1 MKKFFT
7 LFAAALMVLSASA
20 ANLTEAKSVK
30 MFKSDRFAPVAVR
43 PLQHKAVVKHAPAV
57 ATDAAYTIVVDSITA
72 GGAYVAVTPAST
84 SPYYWDVI
92 DKETYDAII
101 AGEFAEEGFAD
112 MCDYTNYYI
121 AYMISYYYALFGE
134 NLTLEDFL
142 YDSAD
147 ENTLSSLVPNTEYV
161 VYAISVDPETGDCG
175 ADLVTTT
182 FTTLDGVIGDENDMQ
197 EDVDVEYATAD
208 VESFEVDGEEGY
220 AYVRI
225 VKDDEMFATL
235 IYVEEGA
242 IDLAAGTYPIND
254 TYEPGTAQSGAISGN
269 SVYPTFWA
277 TVDAE
282 GYLNL
287 PLFFCVDGSVEV
299 SYDAAGELVLEVNAT
314 NTWGNTLHL
323 TLNKAATAVENVEAA
338 AKATKKV
345 KNGQLIIEKNGV
357 KFNVLGAKL

>member
-1 MKKFFT
+1 MKKFFS
-7 LFAAALMVLSASA
+7 LFAAALMVLSVSA

-72 GGAYVAVTPAST
+72 GGAHIVVTPAGT
-84 SPYYWDVI
+84 APYYWDVI

-101 AGEFAEEGFAD
+101 AGEWAEDGIAD
-112 MCDYTNYYI
+112 LCDYTNDYI
-121 AYMISYYYALFGE
+121 AYLISYYAQIGWD
-134 NLTLEDFL
+134 LTLEDFL
-142 YDSAD
+142 YDAAD
-147 ENTLSSLVPNTEYV
+147 AYTYSKLDPNTEYV

-182 FTTLDGVIGDENDMQ
+182 FTTLDGVIGDEYDMQ
-197 EDVDVEYATAD
+197 EDVNVAYATAD
-208 VESFEVDGEEGY
+208 VVSFEVDGEEGY

-235 IYVEEGA
+235 IYLAEGA
-242 IDLAAGTYPIND
+242 TTLPAGTYPIND
-254 TYEPGTAQSGAISGN
+254 TYEPGTAQSGQISGQ

-277 TVDAE
+277 TMDAE

-287 PLFFCVDGSVEV
+287 PLFFCVDGSVVV
-299 SYDAAGELVLEVNAT
+299 SYDAAGELVLDVNAT
-314 NTWGNTLHL
+314 NTWGNSLHL
-323 TLNKAATAVENVEAA
+323 TLNGAAQAVENVEAGV
-338 AKATKKV
+338 KAVKTV
-345 KNGQLIIEKNGV
+345 KNGQLVIIKNGV
-357 KFNVLGAKL
+357 EFNAQGAKL

>member
-7 LFAAALMVLSASA
+7 LFAAALVVLSASA
-20 ANLTEAKSVK
+20 VNLTEAKSAK

-72 GGAYVAVTPAST
+72 GGAHIAVTPAST

-101 AGEFAEEGFAD
+101 AGEGAEEGIAD

-121 AYMISYYYALFGE
+121 AYMISYYAAIGWD
-134 NLTLEDFL
+134 LTLEDFL
-142 YDSAD
+142 YDYAD
-147 ENTLSSLVPNTEYV
+147 EYTYSSLLPNTEYV

-182 FTTLDGVIGDENDMQ
+182 FTTIDGVVGEEYDMQ
-197 EDVDVEYATAD
+197 EDVDVAYTTAD

-225 VKDDEMFATL
+225 IKDDEMFATL
-235 IYVEEGA
+235 IYLAEGA
-242 IDLAAGTYPIND
+242 TDLPAGTYPIND
-254 TYEPGTAQSGAISGN
+254 TYEPGTAQPGEISGSN
-269 SVYPTFWA
+269 VYPTFWA
-277 TVDAE
+277 TMDAE
-282 GYLNL
+282 GYLNI
-287 PLFFCVDGSVEV
+287 PLFYCVDGTIEV
-299 SYDAAGELVLEVNAT
+299 SYDANSNLLLEVNAT
-314 NTWGNTLHL
+314 NTWGNSLHL
-323 TLNKAATAVENVEAA
+323 TLGATTAVENVENVV
-338 AKATKKV
+338 KATKAIQ
-345 KNGQLIIEKNGV
+345 NGQLVIEKNGV
-357 KFNVLGAKL
+357 KYNAQGAQL